1 MLTTVQSPPRITAS
15 IPDATDISYQF
26 CFLNRPFVNEEN
38 PKDIYYKLLIW
49 PKAKTIIDQ
58 FSFLMKIN
66 HQGIL
71 QPLEFLEFPL
81 LPDNQFDPFG
91 DQHLTVKIPQTF
103 YQSKLQF
110 AFSFSGFN
118 QEDQGQL
125 SLDLNWSNSHQ
136 IDDLLIFY
144 STEEQQSTNL
154 LSWTLDTHLPELTFN
169 QTYLGLL
176 DLTTNLT
183 DLTFEVTD
191 YQSVKQLRFLALL
204 ESQKPELKTLTIGN
218 LATKNKPYL
227 FEPKINWLTH
237 ESTIQKIYQLQL
249 VNQLSLVDGQIQEV
263 NGGEKGFQANPY
275 MTTKQGLNLNLN
287 FLNHE
292 FNWVNPIKQ
301 ASLEII
307 SAWEGG
313 YFEI

>member
-1 MLTTVQSPPRITAS
+1 MLTTIQSPPRISAS
-15 IPDATDISYQF
+15 IPDATAISYQF

-49 PKAKTIIDQ
+49 PKAETIINQ
-58 FSFLMKIN
+58 FSFLIKIN
-66 HQGIL
+66 HQGVL

-81 LPDNQFDPFG
+81 LSDNQFDPFG
-91 DQHLTVKIPQTF
+91 DQHLTVKIPQAL

-118 QEDQGQL
+118 QENQGQL
-125 SLDLNWSNSHQ
+125 NLDLNWSNPHL

-144 STEEQQSTNL
+144 DTKNHESSNL
-154 LSWTLDTHLPELTFN
+154 LSWTLDTYLPELTFN
-169 QTYLGLL
+169 QTYLALL
-176 DLTTNLT
+176 DITTNLT
-183 DLTFEVTD
+183 DLTFELTN

-204 ESQKPELKTLTIGN
+204 EAQKPELKTLTIGN

-237 ESTIQKIYQLQL
+237 ESDTQKNYQLQL
-249 VNQLSLVDGQIQEV
+249 VNQLALVDGQIQEV
-263 NGGEKGFQANPY
+263 NVGEKGFQANPY
-275 MTTKQGLNLNLN
+275 VIAKQGLSLNLN

-292 FNWVNPIKQ
+292 FSWVNPIKQ
-301 ASLEII
+301 ASLQLIND
-307 SAWEGG
+307 WEGNH
-313 YFEI
+313 FEV